1 MIKASL
7 RSHLTLWFAGLSLLT
22 LVSVGFYVGHIATE
36 QMKQASGNALLST
49 ARSAAELLGAQLH
62 ERQLEVSLLSRAPLF
77 KRGDLDDP
85 DILSSMELRSQSRAE
100 YAWMGVADAN
110 GRVRQAVNGLLVN
123 QSVKERPWFQAGL
136 RGAYTGDPHEAV
148 LLAKLLPGNASGEP
162 LRFIDFAA
170 PIRNAGGQVIGVLG
184 AHAHWSWVTRIV
196 DAAVQ
201 RKDMTPEVEALIVD
215 HDGKVLYPESLM
227 GQHVPN
233 MPQARENHS
242 DTAGWS
248 VGNGYLTSVV
258 AVPTPS
264 STDLAWYIAVRQP
277 LDIALQPARILFY
290 KLLVLGV
297 IAAIVFGLVAY
308 YLALYLSRP
317 IEQLAKSAKQVQNQ
331 QPGAT
336 FPRDHSVR
344 EIAQLG
350 QSLQGMTQS
359 LLGKEREL
367 QEANASLE
375 ATVAQR
381 TAALTQANADLLK
394 LATHDALTGVYNR
407 RRFDEKLDECN
418 LLFQR
423 TGRPFALLFID
434 ADHFKQINDT
444 HGHAIGDEVLHQ
456 LARLI
461 QDNTRAT
468 DFVARYGGEE
478 FAVLLPEV
486 EEPESPEIVAEKI
499 RAAISTATFAT
510 VGHVTVSIGIGLAES
525 SDSNTTALIKRAD
538 QQLYQAKWSGRN
550 RVAPQTRVTE
560 RH

>member
-22 LVSVGFYVGHIATE
+22 LLSVGFYVGHIATE

-62 ERQLEVSLLSRAPLF
+62 ERQLEVSMLSRAPLF

-85 DILSSMELRSQSRAE
+85 DILASMELRSQSRAE
-100 YAWMGVADAN
+100 YAWMGVADAD

-123 QSVKERPWFQAGL
+123 QSVKERPWFQAGM

-148 LLAKLLPGNASGEP
+148 LLAKLLPGTTNGEP

-170 PIRNAGGQVIGVLG
+170 PIRNAEGQVVGVLG

-196 DAAVQ
+196 DAVVL
-201 RKDMTPEVEALIVD
+201 RKDMAPDVEALIVD

-227 GQHVPN
+227 GQRVPN

-242 DTAGWS
+242 DTSGWS

-258 AVPTPS
+258 AVPTPA
-264 STDLAWYIAVRQP
+264 STDLTWYIAVRQP

-297 IAAIVFGLVAY
+297 LAAIVFALVAY

-317 IEQLAKSAKQVQNQ
+317 IEQLAKSAKEVQNQ
-331 QPGAT
+331 QPGVT

-381 TAALTQANADLLK
+381 TAALTRANADLLK

-444 HGHAIGDEVLHQ
+444 HGHAIGDEVLQQ

-461 QDNTRAT
+461 QDTTRAT

-478 FAVLLPEV
+478 FAVLLPEI
-486 EEPESPEIVAEKI
+486 EEPESAEIVAEKI
-499 RAAISTATFAT
+499 RAAIAEANFASA
-510 VGHVTVSIGIGLAES
+510 GRVTVSIGIGLAES

-550 RVAPQTRVTE
+550 RVSPQTMVTE